1 MRTGKGRTVEETCNR
16 MKKCPNWTDER
27 IRTGPGIFMKCQRKN
42 IVCRVTISSVAKIGS
57 PAAQPVL
64 QCELEYAECRVNSE
78 QNNTLQACH
87 PAFDERRNR

>member
-27 IRTGPGIFMKCQRKN
+27 IRTGSGVFMKCQRKN

-64 QCELEYAECRVNSE
+64 QCELEDVYKRQVRPLREYEVDRFEVE
-78 QNNTLQACH
+78 VQ
-87 PAFDERRNR
+87 